1 MFDTSRRALCAVRWG
16 CSSVPARLRTS
27 TVYFENMSD
36 IPHGARLC
44 CMLATAVVTIFVHLS
59 VRAQSAVL
67 PIVVED
73 FEHYESGD
81 SPYTWKRAHKSSRSF
96 VQVPRELVR
105 DRDYFEI
112 VDEGGNKVAR
122 VYTRDESTQIVKLN
136 GEGYHWDVRVHPL
149 IAWSWRASQLP
160 TGARED
166 DGKLNDTGAAVYV
179 TFGTDWLGRPRSIKY
194 TYSSTLPVG
203 STKKYGPLRV
213 IVVSSA
219 ADGIGNWVH
228 VARDIRAD
236 YRQVFGGDPPDEPL
250 SITLWSDSDDT
261 KSVSEAF
268 FDNVELRPAP

>member
-1 MFDTSRRALCAVRWG
+1 MF
-16 CSSVPARLRTS
+16 PMRLRMS
-27 TVYFENMSD
+27 TVCHDRMSD
-36 IPHGARLC
+36 MSIRVISRVGLLGL
-44 CMLATAVVTIFVHLS
+44 LATGFTYTDVC
-59 VRAQSAVL
+59 AQSAAM
-67 PIVVED
+67 PIVIED
-73 FEHYESGD
+73 FQQYTGGD

-96 VQVPRELVR
+96 VQVPRELER

-136 GEGYHWDVRVHPL
+136 GEGYHWDVRVHQIL
-149 IAWSWRASQLP
+149 AWSWRATQLP

-166 DGKLNDTGAAVYV
+166 VGKLNDAGAAVYV

-203 STKKYGPLRV
+203 TTKKYGPLRV
-213 IVVSSA
+213 IVASSA
-219 ADGIGNWVH
+219 VDGIGEWVN
-228 VARDIRAD
+228 VVRDIRAD

-261 KSVSEAF
+261 KSISEAY
-268 FDNVELRPAP
+268 FDNVELRPVR